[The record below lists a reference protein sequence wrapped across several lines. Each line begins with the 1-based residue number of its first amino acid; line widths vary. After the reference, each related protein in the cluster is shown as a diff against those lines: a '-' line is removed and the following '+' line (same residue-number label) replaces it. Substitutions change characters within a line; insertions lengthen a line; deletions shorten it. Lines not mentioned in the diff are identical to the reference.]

1 MPDATGTLLSGA
13 TRQDETRMSR
23 EEREEYQALIRAVN
37 EEARSNWDNLQ
48 WRQERAADIRDQ
60 IEFNFES
67 ESLFREVIT
76 YRNLNFEDRRIIRQ
90 TRGLKAFW
98 LARGG
103 YIEESQLRTSEFEL
117 PRDMIGFHVSEQED
131 KLRINFAETSAELV
145 RLGTL
150 RLEAEMNRRLVQL
163 MEAAV
168 PPGSP
173 FYVSGA
179 GLSQTA
185 VNAALDG
192 VADMGGGTGP
202 GGTGTGGALGS
213 GITLL
218 GRQTMTG
225 QITNFTGYSNET
237 LEEIRQRG
245 RLGVYR
251 GGNIQTVTNYLD
263 DDNVPYMPANE
274 LWVLAGNAGEF
285 DSFGGLL
292 FKEST
297 EDLNWYWHYVARRDV
312 GGMIYFPW
320 RIRRIVDTSITASA
334 ALAYPPLF

>member
-13 TRQDETRMSR
+13 TRVDETRMTR
-23 EEREEYQALIRAVN
+23 EEREEYQSLLTAVN
-37 EEARSNWDNLQ
+37 EEARDNWDNAA

-60 IEFNFES
+60 IEYNFES
-67 ESLFREVIT
+67 ESLFREVIN

-103 YIEESQLRTSEFEL
+103 YIEESQLRTQEFEL

-150 RLEAEMNRRLVQL
+150 RLEAEMNRRLIQL

-168 PPGSP
+168 PSGSP

-192 VADMGGGTGP
+192 VADMGGGQG
-202 GGTGTGGALGS
+202 GGTV
-213 GITLL
+213 TLL
-218 GRQTMTG
+218 GRHTMTG

-251 GGNIQTVTNYLD
+251 GANIQTVTNYLD
-263 DDNVPYMPANE
+263 DDNVPYLPANE

-320 RIRRIVDTSITASA
+320 RLRRIVDTSITASA
-334 ALAYPPLF
+334 ASTYPPMF

>member
-1 MPDATGTLLSGA
+1 MAGA
-13 TRQDETRMSR
+13 TDALLGGASKRSEAAMTR
-23 EEREEYQALIRAVN
+23 EEREEYDALIKAVN
-37 EEARSNWDNLQ
+37 EEAKANWDDLN
-48 WRQERAADIRDQ
+48 WRREKAADIRTAIQ
-60 IEFNFES
+60 YNFES
-67 ESLFREVIT
+67 ESLFREYIT
-76 YRNLNFEDRRIIRQ
+76 YRNLGFEDRRIIRQ

-150 RLEAEMNRRLVQL
+150 RLEAELNRRLIQL
-163 MEAAV
+163 LEAAI

-179 GLSQTA
+179 GLSQAA
-185 VNAALDG
+185 VNASLHG
-192 VADMGGGTGP
+192 VADMGGGAGGP
-202 GGTGTGGALGS
+202 V
-213 GITLL
+213 TLL
-218 GRQTMTG
+218 GRETMTG
-225 QITNFTGYSNET
+225 QVTDFPGYSNET
-237 LEEIRQRG
+237 LEEIRLRG
-245 RLGVYR
+245 RLGIYR
-251 GGNIQTVTNYLD
+251 GANIQTVTNYLD
-263 DDNVPYMPANE
+263 DDNVPYLPANE
-274 LWVLAGNAGEF
+274 LYVLSGNAGEF
-285 DSFGGLL
+285 ATFGDLL

-320 RIRRIVDTSITASA
+320 RVRRIVDTSIPASTPF
-334 ALAYPPLF
+334 AYPPIF

>member
-1 MPDATGTLLSGA
+1 MPDAVGALLGGA
-13 TRQDETRMSR
+13 AHTDETRMTR
-23 EEREEYQALIRAVN
+23 EQREEYRALLSAVN
-37 EEARSNWDNLQ
+37 QEARDNWDDPA
-48 WRQERAADIRDQ
+48 WRRERAADIRTA
-60 IEFNFES
+60 IEYNFES
-67 ESLFREVIT
+67 DSLFREYIT

-131 KLRINFAETSAELV
+131 KLRINFAETSADLV
-145 RLGTL
+145 RLGTA
-150 RLEAEMNRRLVQL
+150 RLEAELNRRLIQL
-163 MEAAV
+163 MEAAIPV
-168 PPGSP
+168 GSP

-179 GLSQTA
+179 GVAQAT
-185 VNAALDG
+185 VNAALHG
-192 VADMGGGTGP
+192 VADMGGGQGGP
-202 GGTGTGGALGS
+202 V
-213 GITLL
+213 TLL
-218 GRQTMTG
+218 GRETMTG
-225 QITNFTGYSNET
+225 QITDFPGYSNET
-237 LEEIRQRG
+237 LEEIRLRG

-251 GGNIQTVTNYLD
+251 GANIQTVTNYLD
-263 DDNVPYMPANE
+263 DDNVPYLPANE

-285 DSFGGLL
+285 ATFGDLL

-320 RIRRIVDTSITASA
+320 RIRRIVDTSIPASTAST
-334 ALAYPPLF
+334 YPPLF

>member
-1 MPDATGTLLSGA
+1 MTDPTKTLLGGASGTNEA
-13 TRQDETRMSR
+13 AMTR
-23 EEREEYQALIRAVN
+23 EEREEYQRLIDAVN
-37 EEARSNWDNLQ
+37 EEAKANWDDAA
-48 WRQERAADIRDQ
+48 WRQERAADIRDA
-60 IEFNFES
+60 IEYNFES
-67 ESLFREVIT
+67 ESLFREYVN

-150 RLEAEMNRRLVQL
+150 RLEAELNRRLIQL
-163 MEAAV
+163 MEAAI

-173 FYVSGA
+173 FYFSGA
-179 GLSQTA
+179 GLSQAA
-185 VNAALDG
+185 VNASLHG
-192 VADMGGGTGP
+192 VADAPLVGGG
-202 GGTGTGGALGS
+202 AV
-213 GITLL
+213 TLL
-218 GRQTMTG
+218 GRETMTG
-225 QITNFTGYSNET
+225 QITDFTGYSNET
-237 LEEIRQRG
+237 MEEIRQKG

-251 GGNIQTVTNYLD
+251 GANIQRVTNYLD
-263 DDNVPYMPANE
+263 DDNVPYLPANE
-274 LWVLAGNAGEF
+274 LWVLSANAGEF
-285 DSFGGLL
+285 ATFGGLL

-312 GGMIYFPW
+312 GGMIYAPW
-320 RIRRIVDTSITASA
+320 GIRRIVDTSIPASTPS
-334 ALAYPPLF
+334 AYPPMF

>member
-1 MPDATGTLLSGA
+1 MADATTTLLNGA
-13 TRQDETRMSR
+13 TRTDETRMSR
-23 EEREEYQALIRAVN
+23 EEREEYQALVTAVN
-37 EEARSNWDNLQ
+37 EEARDNWDNRE
-48 WRQERAADIRDQ
+48 WRAERAADIRDS
-60 IEFNFES
+60 IEYNFES
-67 ESLFREVIT
+67 ESLFRDYIN

-131 KLRINFAETSAELV
+131 KLRINFAETSADLV

-150 RLEAEMNRRLVQL
+150 RLEAELNRRLIQL

-173 FYVSGA
+173 WYISGA
-179 GLSQTA
+179 GISQTA
-185 VNAALDG
+185 VNGALDA
-192 VADMGGGTGP
+192 VADMGGGQEGE
-202 GGTGTGGALGS
+202 
-213 GITLL
+213 ITLL
-218 GRQTMTG
+218 GRRTVTG
-225 QITNFTGYSNET
+225 QITNFSGYSNET
-237 LEEIRQRG
+237 LEEIRQKG

-251 GGNIQTVTNYLD
+251 GANVQTITNYLD
-263 DDNVPYMPANE
+263 DDNVPYLPANE
-274 LWVLAGNAGEF
+274 MWVLAGNAGEF
-285 DSFGGLL
+285 NTFGGLL

-312 GGMIYFPW
+312 GGMIMFPW
-320 RIRRIVDTSITASA
+320 RIRRIVDTSITPSA
-334 ALAYPPLF
+334 ASPFPPLF

>member
-1 MPDATGTLLSGA
+1 MT
-13 TRQDETRMSR
+13 R
-23 EEREEYQALIRAVN
+23 EEREEYQNLVNAVN
-37 EEARSNWDNLQ
+37 EEARDNWDNRD
-48 WRQERAADIRDQ
+48 WRQERAADIRDS
-60 IEFNFES
+60 IEYNFES
-67 ESLFREVIT
+67 ESLFREYIN

-150 RLEAEMNRRLVQL
+150 RLEAELNRRLIQL

-168 PPGSP
+168 PSGSP
-173 FYVSGA
+173 FYISGA
-179 GLSQTA
+179 GLGQTA
-185 VNAALDG
+185 VNGALDAI
-192 VADMGGGTGP
+192 ADMGGGQGGGP
-202 GGTGTGGALGS
+202 V
-213 GITLL
+213 TLL

-225 QITNFTGYSNET
+225 QITNFSGYSNET

-245 RLGVYR
+245 RLGIYR
-251 GGNIQTVTNYLD
+251 GANIQTVTNFLD
-263 DDNVPYMPANE
+263 DDNVPYLPANE

-285 DSFGGLL
+285 NTFGGLL

-312 GGMIYFPW
+312 GGMIMFPW
-320 RIRRIVDTSITASA
+320 RIRRIVDTSITPSTAST
-334 ALAYPPLF
+334 YPPLF

>member
-1 MPDATGTLLSGA
+1 MPDATGTLLAGA
-13 TRQDETRMSR
+13 TRTDETRMTR
-23 EEREEYQALIRAVN
+23 EEREEYQNLINAVN
-37 EEARSNWDNLQ
+37 EEARDNWDNLQ

-60 IEFNFES
+60 IEYNFES
-67 ESLFREVIT
+67 ESLFREVIN
-76 YRNLNFEDRRIIRQ
+76 YRTLAFEDRRIIRQ

-103 YIEESQLRTSEFEL
+103 YIEESQLRTQEFEL

-131 KLRINFAETSAELV
+131 KLRVNFAETSADLV
-145 RLGTL
+145 RLGTA
-150 RLEAEMNRRLVQL
+150 RLEAEMNRRLIQL

-168 PPGSP
+168 PSGSP

-185 VNAALDG
+185 VNGALDG
-192 VADMGGGTGP
+192 VADMGGGNP
-202 GGTGTGGALGS
+202 NGGALGT

-225 QITNFTGYSNET
+225 QITDFSGYSNET
-237 LEEIRQRG
+237 LEEIRQKG

-251 GGNIQTVTNYLD
+251 GANIQTVTNYLD
-263 DDNVPYMPANE
+263 DDNVPYLPANE

-285 DSFGGLL
+285 DSFGGVL

-320 RIRRIVDTSITASA
+320 RIRRIVDTSITPSA
-334 ALAYPPLF
+334 ALSYPPLF

>member
-1 MPDATGTLLSGA
+1 MADATTTLLNGA
-13 TRQDETRMSR
+13 TRTDETRMTR
-23 EEREEYQALIRAVN
+23 EEREEYQNLVNAVN
-37 EEARSNWDNLQ
+37 EEARDNWDNRD
-48 WRQERAADIRDQ
+48 WRQERAADIRDS
-60 IEFNFES
+60 IEYNFES
-67 ESLFREVIT
+67 ESLFREYIN

-150 RLEAEMNRRLVQL
+150 RLEAELNRRLIQL

-168 PPGSP
+168 PSGSP
-173 FYVSGA
+173 FYISGA
-179 GLSQTA
+179 GLGQTA
-185 VNAALDG
+185 VNGALDAI
-192 VADMGGGTGP
+192 ADMGGGQGGGP
-202 GGTGTGGALGS
+202 V
-213 GITLL
+213 TLL

-225 QITNFTGYSNET
+225 QITNFSGYSNET

-245 RLGVYR
+245 RLGIYR
-251 GGNIQTVTNYLD
+251 GANIQTVTNFLD
-263 DDNVPYMPANE
+263 DDNVPYLPANE

-285 DSFGGLL
+285 NTFGGLL

-312 GGMIYFPW
+312 GGMIMFPW
-320 RIRRIVDTSITASA
+320 RIRRIVDTSITPSTAST
-334 ALAYPPLF
+334 YPPLF